1 MRWIIRILGLLV
13 VLVVVFVAGL
23 FLLPADRVAQIAAE
37 QIRSA
42 TGRDVTISGDVSM
55 SFWPVLGASVGE
67 LQVGN
72 AEWSEQGPMLTAQN
86 ASLGIDAASLL
97 RGAIRIT
104 NIEAQS
110 PTIRLESRKDGR
122 ASWQFTDA
130 SGEAQIET
138 TTSPDRPTQ
147 SFSIDRLK
155 VSDATLIY
163 DAEGSDLVSYSGVDL
178 SLDWPDP
185 DGAVDI
191 SGVLRPAGVPVTMA
205 ATIESFATFLAG
217 DARKVD
223 VTLTTEAGSAGLK
236 GVAGITGEVAGA
248 LILKTANTDAFLKAL
263 GLPGAD
269 LPQGLGRSVDV
280 STQLTLTQD
289 RQLALRDLVA
299 DLGGNRLTGA
309 ADVSLNGVPQ
319 VNAQLNAGALDLSS
333 ATGGDSGGGDS
344 TASGWSRAPIDAS
357 GLAAFNGDIALR
369 ADSVDLGSLKLGA
382 TRALLRN
389 DRSRMVFDLRE
400 VQAYGGVL
408 GGEFVMNNRNGLS
421 VGGKLAARGV
431 ELQGML
437 RDLAGLERLSGAAN
451 ADVQFL
457 GVGGSVDAIMQSL
470 RGKGALNMGQGRIAG
485 IDLDRLMRSGDVGG
499 GTTVFDSMGASFTM
513 DGGVLRNEDLLLLL
527 PGFEARGAG
536 QVGLGAQTI
545 DYLFTPKALR
555 GNEGRGVAIPVRVR
569 GPWAN
574 PKVLP
579 DLQAAIDLNFAEE
592 KKKVEDKVKSE
603 VERAVERELGVTVEE
618 GQTVEDAIEKKL
630 EDEVGNALRRLLD

>member
-1 MRWIIRILGLLV
+1 M
-13 VLVVVFVAGL
+13 
-23 FLLPADRVAQIAAE
+23 
-37 QIRSA
+37 
-42 TGRDVTISGDVSM
+42 
-55 SFWPVLGASVGE
+55 
-67 LQVGN
+67 
-72 AEWSEQGPMLTAQN
+72 
-86 ASLGIDAASLL
+86 
-97 RGAIRIT
+97 
-104 NIEAQS
+104 
-110 PTIRLESRKDGR
+110 
-122 ASWQFTDA
+122 
-130 SGEAQIET
+130 
-138 TTSPDRPTQ
+138 
-147 SFSIDRLK
+147 
-155 VSDATLIY
+155 
-163 DAEGSDLVSYSGVDL
+163 
-178 SLDWPDP
+178 
-185 DGAVDI
+185 
-191 SGVLRPAGVPVTMA
+191 
-205 ATIESFATFLAG
+205 
-217 DARKVD
+217 
-223 VTLTTEAGSAGLK
+223 
-236 GVAGITGEVAGA
+236 AGA

-592 KKKVEDKVKSE
+592 KKKVEDKVKTE

>member
-223 VTLTTEAGSAGLK
+223 VTLTTEAGSA
-236 GVAGITGEVAGA
+236 A
-248 LILKTANTDAFLKAL
+248 
-263 GLPGAD
+263 
-269 LPQGLGRSVDV
+269 
-280 STQLTLTQD
+280 
-289 RQLALRDLVA
+289 
-299 DLGGNRLTGA
+299 
-309 ADVSLNGVPQ
+309 LNGV
-319 VNAQLNAGALDLSS
+319 A
-333 ATGGDSGGGDS
+333 
-344 TASGWSRAPIDAS
+344 
-357 GLAAFNGDIALR
+357 
-369 ADSVDLGSLKLGA
+369 
-382 TRALLRN
+382 
-389 DRSRMVFDLRE
+389 
-400 VQAYGGVL
+400 
-408 GGEFVMNNRNGLS
+408 
-421 VGGKLAARGV
+421 
-431 ELQGML
+431 
-437 RDLAGLERLSGAAN
+437 
-451 ADVQFL
+451 
-457 GVGGSVDAIMQSL
+457 
-470 RGKGALNMGQGRIAG
+470 
-485 IDLDRLMRSGDVGG
+485 
-499 GTTVFDSMGASFTM
+499 
-513 DGGVLRNEDLLLLL
+513 
-527 PGFEARGAG
+527 
-536 QVGLGAQTI
+536 
-545 DYLFTPKALR
+545 
-555 GNEGRGVAIPVRVR
+555 
-569 GPWAN
+569 
-574 PKVLP
+574 
-579 DLQAAIDLNFAEE
+579 
-592 KKKVEDKVKSE
+592 
-603 VERAVERELGVTVEE
+603 
-618 GQTVEDAIEKKL
+618 
-630 EDEVGNALRRLLD
+630 